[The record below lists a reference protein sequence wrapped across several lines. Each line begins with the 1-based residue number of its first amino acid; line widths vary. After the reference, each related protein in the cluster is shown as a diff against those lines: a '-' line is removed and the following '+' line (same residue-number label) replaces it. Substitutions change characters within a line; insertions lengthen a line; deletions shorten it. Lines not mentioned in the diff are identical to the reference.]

1 MRILIINGPNI
12 NMIGQREPDIYGHH
26 TYLDLEQLVE
36 AYAKKN
42 DLEVKMV
49 QSNYEGEL
57 VSIIQDG
64 YGTYDYYI
72 INPAAYTHTSV
83 AILDA
88 LLAVNIPTIE
98 VHLSEPLERESFRH
112 VNLIESATIK
122 RFAKHGIQG
131 YIMAL
136 EYIGTLAS

>member
-1 MRILIINGPNI
+1 
-12 NMIGQREPDIYGHH
+12 
-26 TYLDLEQLVE
+26 
-36 AYAKKN
+36 
-42 DLEVKMV
+42 MV

-136 EYIGTLAS
+136 EYIGTLE